1 MSSNAGEGLESRQ
14 AIQVGKSAL
23 NRMIRHWGFMV
34 HLSRSWFNDW
44 LAVKQGSIRG
54 FPTNSDFW
62 ALMHWE
68 SRVAYG
74 TESICLSK
82 GDLGRPSKR
91 RSATKLSEI
100 RTQVLVAVFFQS
112 AMATVYVCIAAM
124 FYPIL
129 RKFRAGLAI
138 GYFGFRII
146 GAAFLFV
153 GIGSLM
159 LLLSLSQAFVSAGQ
173 VNAPYFQATG
183 ELLRTGRDIM
193 NHIGMILPWMSGSL
207 ILYYCMFK
215 MKLVPNWLSIW
226 GLIGSSLTIA
236 ATLLFML
243 DFIEMFTPTYMM
255 MNIPSALF
263 ELSLA
268 VYLIVKGVNAS
279 VADNHRADA
288 RRAYAK

>member
-91 RSATKLSEI
+91 RSA
-100 RTQVLVAVFFQS
+100 LVSYSKIQI
-112 AMATVYVCIAAM
+112 CIN
-124 FYPIL
+124 I
-129 RKFRAGLAI
+129 KNVAI
-138 GYFGFRII
+138 F
-146 GAAFLFV
+146 
-153 GIGSLM
+153 
-159 LLLSLSQAFVSAGQ
+159 
-173 VNAPYFQATG
+173 
-183 ELLRTGRDIM
+183 
-193 NHIGMILPWMSGSL
+193 
-207 ILYYCMFK
+207 
-215 MKLVPNWLSIW
+215 
-226 GLIGSSLTIA
+226 
-236 ATLLFML
+236 
-243 DFIEMFTPTYMM
+243 
-255 MNIPSALF
+255 
-263 ELSLA
+263 
-268 VYLIVKGVNAS
+268 
-279 VADNHRADA
+279 
-288 RRAYAK
+288 

>member
-91 RSATKLSEI
+91 RSAEI
-100 RTQVLVAVFFQS
+100 LYKGTGDGF
-112 AMATVYVCIAAM
+112 IAGIKNGSSYDAID
-124 FYPIL
+124 FC
-129 RKFRAGLAI
+129 RKFI
-138 GYFGFRII
+138 
-146 GAAFLFV
+146 
-153 GIGSLM
+153 
-159 LLLSLSQAFVSAGQ
+159 
-173 VNAPYFQATG
+173 
-183 ELLRTGRDIM
+183 ELYITKC
-193 NHIGMILPWMSGSL
+193 S
-207 ILYYCMFK
+207 
-215 MKLVPNWLSIW
+215 
-226 GLIGSSLTIA
+226 
-236 ATLLFML
+236 
-243 DFIEMFTPTYMM
+243 FIEYRIGIVYGTFFTYWGISNIQDLFGSDVIKACRISDFGNKKVVLISSEANDNIVNQTYRKCITEIGNCIDKHRRPHYVYNYCD
-255 MNIPSALF
+255 NIMGSDF
-263 ELSLA
+263 YS
-268 VYLIVKGVNAS
+268 K
-279 VADNHRADA
+279 
-288 RRAYAK
+288 